1 LGGWQLERGG
11 HNKKD
16 MEENDQVVRR
26 VCLCKGTTHYIYY
39 ALRVT
44 KARVTEEVR
53 STHLHFCG
61 FFFPSYQMFL

>member
-1 LGGWQLERGG
+1 MFFFLKKKLLGGWQLERGG

-16 MEENDQVVRR
+16 MEENDQVVS
-26 VCLCKGTTHYIYY
+26 VCARGHTIYY

-53 STHLHFCG
+53 
-61 FFFPSYQMFL
+61 